1 MPDSIPVGQLKLCKG
16 PTPPRPTLAEGL
28 SAWRLISH
36 LQMNYL
42 SLMDSSDGQG
52 AAALR
57 QLLSLYANLAEA
69 AVARQ
74 IDGIR
79 HCQLSAVN
87 RRVPEPGPVVFA
99 RGVSITLEVDEQA
112 FSGASPWL
120 LGSVLERV
128 CSRLVAL
135 NSFTEFTLN
144 SQQRGEVGYWPPR
157 MGRKALL

>member
-1 MPDSIPVGQLKLCKG
+1 
-16 PTPPRPTLAEGL
+16 
-28 SAWRLISH
+28 
-36 LQMNYL
+36 MNYL
-42 SLMDSSDGQG
+42 SLMDSSDGRG
-52 AAALR
+52 AALR

-87 RRVPEPGPVVFA
+87 RRVPEPGPVA

-128 CSRLVAL
+128 CGRLVAL